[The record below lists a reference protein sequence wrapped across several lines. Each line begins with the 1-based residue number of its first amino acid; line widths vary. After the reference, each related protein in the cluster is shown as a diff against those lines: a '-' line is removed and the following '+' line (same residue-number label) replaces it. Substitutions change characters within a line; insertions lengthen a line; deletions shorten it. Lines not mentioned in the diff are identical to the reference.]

1 MSSDWCWRDS
11 MKLHAVSDKHI
22 NMHDKEI
29 QEIIGEREWH
39 EISNSLNF
47 VETKSLPISNG
58 LHSCNLCRKYKL

>member
-1 MSSDWCWRDS
+1 

-39 EISNSLNF
+39 EISNSLKDGNVNF
-47 VETKSLPISNG
+47 VETKAIPISNG